1 MGPATRTTLALT
13 AALAAVALVPA
24 RAPAADDLPHP
35 DIDYIAGQLAFMS
48 SNYLMRYSGFDGPP
62 GDLDPAHGNQP
73 PTVNGWQE
81 FFQHWKDQLR
91 DGRVLGSFADP
102 GSISDHPFDIHV
114 FVDQSPQ
121 PPFQGDVPILTIPG
135 ASCPGQ
141 NTLVA
146 SHPDSTPALN
156 TGNGSTYDDTSGVTM
171 GMGETKGMAAWWQR
185 SGTWPDRTYRLGL
198 FDAEEVGL
206 DGSYYYA
213 ANLIPQGNT
222 GQYVLVANMDQNGM
236 EYPAYPL
243 GRTNTTYNP
252 GPWHTNINA
261 SPIKDFSLPDY
272 NDGKDPPGPNAAI
285 AGNLANI
292 QHFRAALADSVRQA
306 FLDQGAEYGNK
317 VPLFDGSTAKVYDP
331 ADIPGKSPVQDDTL
345 GRTDQVPFVAQGIP
359 GFGVLGAYDT
369 EPNQNPAARL
379 GPLSPLG
386 DGSLVSVPQQAGYD
400 TEPTQTPAAR
410 LGPLSP
416 LGDGSLVSVPQ
427 QAGYDTPRDNI
438 AHFNAMTGG
447 KLTPDKIEQAGRQ
460 ALELPATW
468 TTFLLSRPEYSGAAP
483 RPTAPIAFFDAF
495 PNAPKPGDKI
505 AFDAGA
511 SVDPVGRGLQ
521 YLWDFGD
528 GATATGPMPVHAYG
542 AVGWYTPTLVVR
554 DAEGNQVGYR
564 QAVKIGDTK
573 DPAPDTDPCGSISTQ
588 QTTQVAEQVASANP
602 GVVAAQRGPVACAAS
617 VGFRRVRARP
627 TARGLRFSIARAQR
641 RPFSVSIF
649 EASRG
654 RRAIANRGVFHAQ
667 GLAGSFTW
675 SPRGALRDGAYFA
688 RVGMQLPGGRPDV
701 RRVTLR

>member
-1 MGPATRTTLALT
+1 MGPATRTTLALA

-35 DIDYIAGQLAFMS
+35 DISYIADQLAFMS

-62 GDLDPAHGNQP
+62 GDMNPADGNQP

-81 FFQHWKDQLR
+81 FFEHWKQQMR
-91 DGRVLGSFADP
+91 DSRVLGSFADA
-102 GSISDHPFDIHV
+102 GSISDHDFPI
-114 FVDQSPQ
+114 PTA
-121 PPFQGDVPILTIPG
+121 PLPGDVPILTIPG

-171 GMGETKGMAAWWQR
+171 GMGETKGMAAWWQAN
-185 SGTWPDRTYRLGL
+185 GTWPDRTYRLGM

-206 DGSYYYA
+206 DGSAYYA
-213 ANLIPQGNT
+213 ANLIPQGDT

-236 EYPAYPL
+236 GYPAYPL

-285 AGNLANI
+285 AGNLAGI
-292 QHFRAALADSVRQA
+292 QHFRAALADSVRAA
-306 FLDQGAEYGNK
+306 FLDQGAKYANK

-400 TEPTQTPAAR
+400 T
-410 LGPLSP
+410 
-416 LGDGSLVSVPQ
+416 
-427 QAGYDTPRDNI
+427 PRDNI

-447 KLTPDKIEQAGRQ
+447 KLTPDRIEQAGRQ

-542 AVGWYTPTLVVR
+542 AAGWYTPTLVVR

-573 DPAPDTDPCGSISTQ
+573 DPAPDTDACGTISTQ
-588 QTTQVAEQVASANP
+588 QTTQVAQQVASANP
-602 GVVAAQRGPVACAAS
+602 GVVAQRAPVACAAS
-617 VGFRRVRARP
+617 VGLRRVRARP

-654 RRAIANRGVFHAQ
+654 R
-667 GLAGSFTW
+667 
-675 SPRGALRDGAYFA
+675 
-688 RVGMQLPGGRPDV
+688 
-701 RRVTLR
+701 